1 MLLHGR
7 CIIDLFA
14 GSSLDMFGWYTKRA
28 MLRLLYMSVV
38 ISIPDRG
45 GDDLWITAM
54 LESETLPDLLD
65 LISSKYTA
73 WK

>member
-1 MLLHGR
+1 MDIHVILPV
-7 CIIDLFA
+7 
-14 GSSLDMFGWYTKRA
+14 YTR
-28 MLRLLYMSVV
+28 YMSVV

-45 GDDLWITAM
+45 GDDLWFTAM